1 MPTASSSLD
10 RIWRLC
16 RGSLTAKGLREE
28 VVAEVCRVVAFD
40 AYLFALTDPVT
51 RVATSP
57 LADVPMLPWP
67 RLPELIRSRYLTT
80 VNRWP
85 ELLEARIASASL
97 LTATDGDPSRSRVWQ
112 EIQREL
118 GVVDLAVAP
127 FGDRHGSWGM
137 LELWRTEGAFTTE
150 ELRYLGALAR
160 YVVPGLRAALARTFV
175 DTPDRLLPL
184 GPAVVV
190 LDPNLQVRSQ
200 TAGAAAALLQ
210 LNPPDEPMTPIP
222 AAAYNVA
229 AALVAAEQGVPV
241 GEPWSRVHLGGSRW
255 VTVKA
260 ARMAETATGTPAAA
274 EPDIAVSIEPST
286 PTERTDLFARVHGL
300 SGRETEVLTLLAN
313 GLSSHEVA
321 DRLVLSEHTVNDHV
335 KAVLEKAGAR
345 TRQVLLSRAL
355 GAG

>member
-1 MPTASSSLD
+1 MVP
-10 RIWRLC
+10 
-16 RGSLTAKGLREE
+16 
-28 VVAEVCRVVAFD
+28 FD
-40 AYLFALTDPVT
+40 AYLFLLTDPVT
-51 RVATSP
+51 RVGSSP

-67 RLPELIRSRYLTT
+67 RLPALVRTRYLTT
-80 VNRWP
+80 LNRWP
-85 ELLEARIASASL
+85 ELLDAKIPSASL
-97 LTATDGDPSRSRVWQ
+97 LATTGGDPSRSLLWQ
-112 EIQREL
+112 EVQREL

-127 FGDRHGSWGM
+127 FGDRHGSWGV
-137 LELWRTEGAFTTE
+137 LELWRTDGSFAAE
-150 ELRYLGALAR
+150 ELRYLGALAP
-160 YVVPGLRAALARTFV
+160 YVVPGLRSALARTFV
-175 DTPDRLLPL
+175 DTPEQLLPV

-190 LDPNLQVRSQ
+190 LDPDLQVRSQ

-241 GEPWSRVHLGGSRW
+241 GEPWARVHLGGSRW

-260 ARMAETATGTPAAA
+260 DRMADTAPA
-274 EPDIAVSIEPST
+274 PDTSDGVQRDIAVSIEPST

-300 SGRETEVLTLLAN
+300 SARETEVLTLLGN

-335 KAVLEKAGAR
+335 KAVLEKSGAR

>member
-1 MPTASSSLD
+1 MVP
-10 RIWRLC
+10 
-16 RGSLTAKGLREE
+16 
-28 VVAEVCRVVAFD
+28 FD
-40 AYLFALTDPVT
+40 AYLFLLTDPVT
-51 RVATSP
+51 RVGSSP

-67 RLPELIRSRYLTT
+67 RLPALVRTRYLTT
-80 VNRWP
+80 LNRWP
-85 ELLEARIASASL
+85 ELLDAKIPSASL
-97 LTATDGDPSRSRVWQ
+97 LATTGGDPSRSLLWQ
-112 EIQREL
+112 EVQREL

-127 FGDRHGSWGM
+127 FGDRHGSWGL
-137 LELWRTEGAFTTE
+137 LELWRTDGSFAAE
-150 ELRYLGALAR
+150 ELRYLGALAP
-160 YVVPGLRAALARTFV
+160 YVVPGLRSALARTFV
-175 DTPDRLLPL
+175 DTPEQLLHV

-190 LDPNLQVRSQ
+190 LDPDLQVRSQ

-241 GEPWSRVHLGGSRW
+241 GEPWARVHLGGSRW

-260 ARMAETATGTPAAA
+260 DRMADTSRAPDTSDGVQR
-274 EPDIAVSIEPST
+274 DIAVSIEPST

-300 SGRETEVLTLLAN
+300 SARETEVLTLLGN

-335 KAVLEKAGAR
+335 KAVLEKSGAR

>member
-1 MPTASSSLD
+1 MVP
-10 RIWRLC
+10 
-16 RGSLTAKGLREE
+16 
-28 VVAEVCRVVAFD
+28 FD
-40 AYLFALTDPVT
+40 GYLFMLTDPVT
-51 RVATSP
+51 RVGTSP

-67 RLPELIRSRYLTT
+67 RLPALIRARYLTT
-80 VNRWP
+80 LNRWP
-85 ELLEARIASASL
+85 ELLEAKVPSASL
-97 LTATDGDPSRSRVWQ
+97 LIATEGDPSRSLLWQ
-112 EIQREL
+112 EVQREL
-118 GVVDLAVAP
+118 GVVDVAVAA
-127 FGDRHGSWGM
+127 FGDRHGSWG
-137 LELWRTEGAFTTE
+137 LLDLWRTDGTFTPV
-150 ELRYLGALAR
+150 ELRYLGALAP
-160 YVVPGLRAALARTFV
+160 YVVPGLRSALARTFV
-175 DTPDRLLPL
+175 DTPDQLLPL

-190 LDPNLQVRSQ
+190 LDPDLQVRSQ

-241 GEPWSRVHLGGSRW
+241 GKPWARVHLGGSRW

-260 ARMAETATGTPAAA
+260 ARMAEAARGTQGG
-274 EPDIAVSIEPST
+274 ELRDIAVSIEPST
-286 PTERTDLFARVHGL
+286 PSERTDLFARVHGL
-300 SGRETEVLTLLAN
+300 STRETEVLTLLGN

-321 DRLVLSEHTVNDHV
+321 DRLVLSQHTVNDHV

>member
-1 MPTASSSLD
+1 VPTASSSLD
-10 RIWRLC
+10 RIERLC
-16 RGSLTAKGLREE
+16 LEPLTAKVLREQIL
-28 VVAEVCRVVAFD
+28 AEVRRVVPFD
-40 AYLFALTDPVT
+40 AHLFMLTDPVT
-51 RVATSP
+51 RVGTSP
-57 LADVPMLPWP
+57 LADIPMLPWP
-67 RLPELIRSRYLTT
+67 RLPALIRARYLSTM
-80 VNRWP
+80 NRWP
-85 ELLEARIASASL
+85 ELLEAKVPAASL
-97 LTATDGDPSRSRVWQ
+97 LTTSGGDPSRSLLWQ
-112 EIQREL
+112 ELLREL
-118 GVVDLAVAP
+118 GVVDVADAA
-127 FGDRHGSWGM
+127 FGDRHGTWG
-137 LELWRTEGAFTTE
+137 LLDLWRTDGAFTAE
-150 ELRYLGALAR
+150 ELQYLGALSR
-160 YVVPGLRAALARTFV
+160 YVVPGLRKALARTFV
-175 DTPDRLLPL
+175 DTPDQLLPL

-190 LDPNLQVRSQ
+190 LDPQLQVRSQ

-229 AALVAAEQGVPV
+229 AALVASEQGVPV
-241 GEPWSRVHLGGSRW
+241 GEPWSRVHLGASRW
-255 VTVKA
+255 VTAKA
-260 ARMAETATGTPAAA
+260 ARMAETAPGGPETV